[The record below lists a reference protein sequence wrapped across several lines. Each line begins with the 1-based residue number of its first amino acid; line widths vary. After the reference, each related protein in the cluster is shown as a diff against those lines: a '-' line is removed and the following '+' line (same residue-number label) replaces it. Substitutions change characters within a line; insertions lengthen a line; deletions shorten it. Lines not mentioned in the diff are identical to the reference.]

1 VGAGNA
7 FKSHLRHQLQNG
19 IPIDSTDNLDR
30 RVLDLVSRLGKP
42 VSVRDLVR
50 ALSLDAPGRREL
62 KAVLRSLIAD
72 GALVKIRGARV
83 GLPDKMNL
91 VVGRLSCSP
100 AGFGFVVPETRREGQ
115 ADLFVAAANIREAL
129 HGDRVVAR
137 LERHGPRG
145 PEGRIIRVLERANER
160 LVGRYEADGRFG
172 GHVVPFDPRVLHEV
186 FVPAGDEGAAS
197 AGQMVTVEITRPP
210 TATRNPVGRVV
221 EVIGRITDPGV
232 DLKVVI
238 AKYALPDTFP
248 PEVEEEAR
256 RVARPVGPEETARR
270 TDFRA
275 WVTVTIDPETARDHD
290 DAVGIER
297 RKDGGYR
304 LAVHIADVAHYVRE
318 GGALDQEAYLRGTS
332 VYFPDKV
339 LPMLPH
345 ALSSDVCSLV
355 EGRDRLTQSV
365 VIDLDARG
373 RVQRTAFHDGVIR
386 SAARLSYAEAQA
398 IVDGGPAGRGRHEA
412 LVASLVAMDELARL
426 MRARRYERGS
436 LDFDLPEP
444 KLVLDEAG
452 EMTGIVRHERL
463 DSMRLIEEFML
474 AANEAVAERLDQA
487 GVGALY
493 RIHEP
498 PDPERVEEFVEL
510 VSSLGYR
517 LPARRDGVRPDDF
530 QQILRQ
536 VEGRP
541 EEKLVS
547 YLLLRTMKLARYH
560 EENLGHF
567 GLATGMYAHFTS
579 PIRRYPDLVAH
590 RALRALGKG
599 GDPGRESWLREK
611 LPEMGRHLSERE
623 RRAADAEREL
633 VEWKKVRFM
642 AGRLGETFSGY
653 VTGVQAF
660 GLFVELEEIYVQG
673 LVHVSSMRDDY
684 YRFHEKEHLL
694 RGENT
699 NATYRLGDRVQVQ
712 VARVDLERRQ
722 VDFALVDVL
731 ERARSPSRSA
741 PARPERARAA
751 GRPSRGAPGRRAGR
765 VRASK
770 RPKGG
775 RGPRGR

>member
-1 VGAGNA
+1 
-7 FKSHLRHQLQNG
+7 
-19 IPIDSTDNLDR
+19 
-30 RVLDLVSRLGKP
+30 VLDHVSSLGKP
-42 VSVRDLVR
+42 VSVRDLAH
-50 ALSLDAPGRREL
+50 ALSLDAPGRRDL
-62 KAVLRSLIAD
+62 KAVLRRLMSD

-100 AGFGFVVPETRREGQ
+100 AGYGFVVPEARRERK
-115 ADLFVAAANIREAL
+115 ADRFVAAANIKEAF

-137 LERHGPRG
+137 VERRGPRG

-160 LVGRYEADGRFG
+160 IVGRYEADGSFC

-186 FVPAGDEGAAS
+186 FVPAGEEGAA
-197 AGQMVTVEITRPP
+197 AGGEMVTVEITRPP
-210 TATRNPVGRVV
+210 TATRNPAGRVV
-221 EVIGRITDPGV
+221 AVLGRIADPGV

-238 AKYALPDTFP
+238 AKYALPDAFP

-256 RVARPVGPEETARR
+256 RVARPVGPGETAGR
-270 TDFRA
+270 TDFRD
-275 WVTVTIDPETARDHD
+275 WLTVTIDPETARDHD
-290 DAVGIER
+290 DAVAIER
-297 RKDGGYR
+297 RPDGGYR

-318 GGALDQEAYLRGTS
+318 GAPIDEEAYLRGTS
-332 VYFPDKV
+332 VYFPDTV

-345 ALSSDVCSLV
+345 ALSSDLCSLV

-373 RVQRTAFHDGVIR
+373 RVQKSTFHDGVIR
-386 SAARLSYAEAQA
+386 SAARLSYTEAQA
-398 IVDGGPAGRGRHEA
+398 VVDGDAAARERFGA
-412 LVASLVAMDELARL
+412 LVASLVEMDELAKL

-444 KLVLDEAG
+444 KLVLDATG

-463 DSMRLIEEFML
+463 DSMRLVEEFML
-474 AANEAVAERLDQA
+474 AANEAVAEKLHRA

-493 RIHEP
+493 RIHEQ

-510 VSSLGYR
+510 LSSLGYR
-517 LPARRDGVRPDDF
+517 LPRRENGVRPEDF
-530 QQILRQ
+530 QLVLRQ
-536 VEGRP
+536 IEGRP

-567 GLATGMYAHFTS
+567 GLATEMYAHFTS
-579 PIRRYPDLVAH
+579 PIRRYPDLVVH
-590 RALRALGKG
+590 RALRALRGG
-599 GDPGRESWLREK
+599 GDAARETWLREK
-611 LPEMGRHLSERE
+611 LPEMGLHLSERE

-642 AGRLGETFSGY
+642 AGKLGETFSGY

-660 GLFVELEEIYVQG
+660 GLFVELDEIYVQG

-684 YRFHEKEHLL
+684 YLFHEKAHLL

-699 NATYRLGDRVQVQ
+699 KATYRLGDRVEVQ

-722 VDFALVDVL
+722 VDFVLVDVL
-731 ERARSPSRSA
+731 GRAKGGVRASSPPPGRGPGAGRAAARPPSGKERAR
-741 PARPERARAA
+741 RA
-751 GRPSRGAPGRRAGR
+751 GGGRGARSPKGGPGRRGR
-765 VRASK
+765 RS
-770 RPKGG
+770 R
-775 RGPRGR
+775 